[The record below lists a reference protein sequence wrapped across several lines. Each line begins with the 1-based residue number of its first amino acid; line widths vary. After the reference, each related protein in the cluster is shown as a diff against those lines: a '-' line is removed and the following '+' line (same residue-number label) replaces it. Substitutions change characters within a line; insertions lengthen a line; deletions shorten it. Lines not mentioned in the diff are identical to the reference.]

1 MITRNYY
8 RGAHVALIVFDL
20 SNMSSFLNVRSWLKE
35 ISVEE
40 QSFELSQRRQ
50 PDAQHDRPLIF
61 LVGSKKDL
69 LTYERLEFFETEAR
83 KLATEIGG
91 EFWMISSQT
100 GDSVVDLFTRV
111 ACLTFQGMIEDEIR
125 LANEQELFSR
135 SLQQANNNNNN
146 NNNRN
151 SSAAETKYR
160 KKDKQSPKLQTP
172 NGQGIHFIN
181 RNSGMVCLPRFFNNK
196 TSDKDS
202 ETTTTTTSSSSSP
215 GKYRSCRQA
224 LVRQREHMCRLC
236 HRMRLGLANLC
247 SKMSLSSNSATVAP
261 SDDRKRKQSI
271 LDSENETM
279 PRKART
285 FQFFRLK
292 CIVGVD

>member
-1 MITRNYY
+1 M
-8 RGAHVALIVFDL
+8 ALIVFDL

-40 QSFELSQRRQ
+40 QSFDIKQQDS
-50 PDAQHDRPLIF
+50 QHDRPLIF

-100 GDSVVDLFTRV
+100 GDSVADLFNRV
-111 ACLTFQGMIEDEIR
+111 ACLTFQGMIQDEIR

-135 SLQQANNNNNN
+135 SLQANNNNNNN

-151 SSAAETKYR
+151 SSVLETKNR
-160 KKDKQSPKLQTP
+160 KKTKQSSQLQSP
-172 NGQGIHFIN
+172 EGQGIHFIN
-181 RNSGMVCLPRFFNNK
+181 RDSGMVCLPRFFNNK
-196 TSDKDS
+196 DVDKDS
-202 ETTTTTTSSSSSP
+202 STSSS
-215 GKYRSCRQA
+215 KHCSCRQA
-224 LVRQREHMCRLC
+224 LVRQREHIRRLC
-236 HRMRLGLANLC
+236 HRMRLGLAHLC

-261 SDDRKRKQSI
+261 ASDHQRKQSI
-271 LDSENETM
+271 LDSDNEM

-285 FQFFRLK
+285 FQLFRLK